1 MMATI
6 ERQYL
11 PPLNPEMTIGE
22 PDRPRVYDIVRRQL
36 ADLLEDDQSYYPDG
50 VQKDWQARAEDLDAY
65 IKSFTSLSGRA
76 NDPADVLGDVVRHLR
91 QHAKDF
97 REAIKGA
104 GPSDP
109 IELPP
114 GLSPTTRDKNELYL
128 DPNPVAPPMDAD
140 PHPREERAVSL
151 TSGGLPGSGTTRPER
166 RIAPPIF
173 FPFSESRRRS
183 LAVPPSRSK

>member
-1 MMATI
+1 MATI

-11 PPLNPEMTIGE
+11 PPLNPEIAIAE
-22 PDRPRVYDIVRRQL
+22 PDRPRIYDIVRKQL
-36 ADLLEDDQSYYPDG
+36 AALLDGDQSYYPDG

-65 IKSFTSLSGRA
+65 VKSFTSLSGRA
-76 NDPADVLGDVVRHLR
+76 NDPADIPGDVVRHLR

-97 REAIKGA
+97 RDATKDA

-114 GLSPTTRDKNELYL
+114 RLSPTTRDKNELYL
-128 DPNPVAPPMDAD
+128 EPNPVAPPMDVD
-140 PHPREERAVSL
+140 PHPREEWEASIN
-151 TSGGLPGSGTTRPER
+151 PGSPPGRGMGRPEQ

-173 FPFSESRRRS
+173 FPF
-183 LAVPPSRSK
+183 

>member
-1 MMATI
+1 MATI

-11 PPLNPEMTIGE
+11 PPLNPETTIAE
-22 PDRPRVYDIVRRQL
+22 ADRPRVFDIVRKQL
-36 ADLLEDDQSYYPDG
+36 ADLLEGDQSYYPDG
-50 VQKDWQARAEDLDAY
+50 VHKDWQARAEDLDGY
-65 IKSFTSLSGRA
+65 IRSFRSLQGRV
-76 NDPADVLGDVVRHLR
+76 NDPADILGDVIRHLR

-97 REAIKGA
+97 RDRINGA

-128 DPNPVAPPMDAD
+128 DPNPVAPPMEAD
-140 PHPREERAVSL
+140 PHPREEWEVS
-151 TSGGLPGSGTTRPER
+151 TRSGGLPRSGTSKPER

-173 FPFSESRRRS
+173 FPF
-183 LAVPPSRSK
+183 